1 MYKKPII
8 IMHKDKGICLL
19 YRTQQ
24 QQQQQQQQTTITIIT
39 IITTDYSLV
48 NSIIIQNHLLCLN
61 TVEGVFIFP

>member
-8 IMHKDKGICLL
+8 IMHKDKEICLL

-24 QQQQQQQQTTITIIT
+24 QQQHTTITIIT